1 MSWLRARFHE
11 KGFLCFSLPAC
22 QKKSNAI
29 KSDPTF
35 SVSEVNVDSSIRYGK
50 SFNESYEPHS
60 KLEGAQE

>member
-1 MSWLRARFHE
+1 MPGFTK
-11 KGFLCFSLPAC
+11 KGSFVLVDPH
-22 QKKSNAI
+22 SNAI

-50 SFNESYEPHS
+50 SFNESYEPQI